1 MEEYSAEKRFLCKDW
16 TIMTEKLLKYVV
28 KNVKGNE
35 IVSYQKHEIDFGKP
49 FKRVTLKDSIIEYS
63 NDIDKE
69 SIDNKD
75 KLINFC
81 NSIKLDVGNY
91 SSLGEIHFAIF
102 EKIVEP
108 NLVDPTFI
116 TEYPIEV
123 SPLARVNNDNPLI
136 ADRFEFFIMGKEIAN
151 GFSELNDPD
160 DQRKRFEDQV
170 KLKDSGNDEAMYFDE
185 DYIEAL
191 EYGMPPTAGEG
202 IGIDRL
208 VMILTDSPSIRDVL
222 LFPLMR

>member
-1 MEEYSAEKRFLCKDW
+1 
-16 TIMTEKLLKYVV
+16 MTEKLLKYVV

-75 KLINFC
+75 KLIDFC
-81 NSIKLDVGNY
+81 NSIKLGVSNY

-170 KLKDSGNDEAMYFDE
+170 KLKDNGNDEAMYFDE

>member
-1 MEEYSAEKRFLCKDW
+1 MKKTFVIFLLFS
-16 TIMTEKLLKYVV
+16 ISFNSLKA
-28 KNVKGNE
+28 
-35 IVSYQKHEIDFGKP
+35 
-49 FKRVTLKDSIIEYS
+49 
-63 NDIDKE
+63 E
-69 SIDNKD
+69 SIKEYTIEGLKVGDSLLRSFTVD
-75 KLINFC
+75 KIKEFC
-81 NSIKLDVGNY
+81 SKIKLDHENLK
-91 SSLGEIHFAIF
+91 SLGEIQFSIF

-108 NLVDPTFI
+108 NLIEPTFI
-116 TEYPIEV
+116 TDYPIEI
-123 SPLARVNNDNPLI
+123 SPLARVNNDNPKI

-160 DQRKRFEDQV
+160 DQRLRFEKQV
-170 KLKDSGNDEAMYFDE
+170 QLKDSGDNEAMYLDE

>member
-1 MEEYSAEKRFLCKDW
+1 MIEFYQTYCNYSDMMN
-16 TIMTEKLLKYVV
+16 ITEDLLRYVV
-28 KNVKGNE
+28 NKVKG
-35 IVSYQKHEIDFGKP
+35 VSLINYQGQNLDFGKP
-49 FKRVTLKDSIIEYS
+49 FKRITL
-63 NDIDKE
+63 KE
-69 SIDNKD
+69 SILEFENNLTKDYIDNID
-75 KLINFC
+75 KIKNYC
-81 NSIKLDVGNY
+81 SKENIDITKHSSI
-91 SSLGEIHFAIF
+91 GEIQFALF

-108 NLVDPTFI
+108 NLLDPTFI

-123 SPLARVNNDNPLI
+123 SPLARVNNENPLI

-160 DQRKRFEDQV
+160 DQRKRFENQAA
-170 KLKDSGNDEAMYFDE
+170 LKDGGNDEAMYFDE

-191 EYGMPPTAGEG
+191 EHGMPPTAGEG

>member
-1 MEEYSAEKRFLCKDW
+1 M
-16 TIMTEKLLKYVV
+16 LKE
-28 KNVKGNE
+28 NE
-35 IVSYQKHEIDFGKP
+35 IVSYQNHEIDFGKP

-81 NSIKLDVGNY
+81 NSIKLDVSNY

-208 VMILTDSPSIRDVL
+208 VMILTDSPSIIDVL

>member
-1 MEEYSAEKRFLCKDW
+1 MIEFYQTYANYTDMMN
-16 TIMTEKLLKYVV
+16 MTESLLKFVV
-28 KNVKGNE
+28 NNVKGNE
-35 IVSYQKHEIDFGKP
+35 IITYQDHEINFGKS
-49 FKRVTLKDSIIEYS
+49 FKRITLKDSIMEQSTDIS
-63 NDIDKE
+63 SDSIDDIDKLT
-69 SIDNKD
+69 S
-75 KLINFC
+75 FC
-81 NSIKLDVGNY
+81 NSINLDVTNY
-91 SSLGEIHFAIF
+91 SSLGEIQFAIF

-108 NLVDPTFI
+108 NLIEPTFI
-116 TEYPIEV
+116 TGYPIEV

-160 DQRKRFEDQV
+160 DQRKRFEEQV
-170 KLKDSGNDEAMYFDE
+170 KLKDSGDDEAMYFDE

>member
-1 MEEYSAEKRFLCKDW
+1 MS
-16 TIMTEKLLKYVV
+16 
-28 KNVKGNE
+28 
-35 IVSYQKHEIDFGKP
+35 
-49 FKRVTLKDSIIEYS
+49 
-63 NDIDKE
+63 
-69 SIDNKD
+69 
-75 KLINFC
+75 
-81 NSIKLDVGNY
+81 NY

-160 DQRKRFEDQV
+160 DQKKRFEDQV

>member
-1 MEEYSAEKRFLCKDW
+1 M
-16 TIMTEKLLKYVV
+16 LKE
-28 KNVKGNE
+28 NE
-35 IVSYQKHEIDFGKP
+35 IVSYQNHEIDFGKP

-81 NSIKLDVGNY
+81 NSIKLDVSNY

-160 DQRKRFEDQV
+160 DQKKRFEDQV

-208 VMILTDSPSIRDVL
+208 VMILTDSPSIIDVL